1 MDEQQ
6 VPQDLAQD
14 EYERELVRQF
24 AESKSNVHQFFT
36 KIVQNPDTTKTGN
49 LTIEELGMPNL
60 PVRSL
65 KELEIFSKRVWKN
78 SKFEEYF
85 KDIAESVT
93 ATSLSK
99 DAILIKLSVTQ
110 KRELADMTPRRK
122 VNRGWFGR
130 RRETDEGQ

>member
-6 VPQDLAQD
+6 IQQQDLADQ
-14 EYERELVRQF
+14 EYERELIRNF

-60 PVRSL
+60 PLRSL
-65 KELEIFSKRVWKN
+65 KELEIFSKKVWSNTKW
-78 SKFEEYF
+78 EEYF

-93 ATSLSK
+93 ASSLSK

-122 VNRGWFGR
+122 PNRGWFR
-130 RRETDEGQ
+130 RREPEEQ